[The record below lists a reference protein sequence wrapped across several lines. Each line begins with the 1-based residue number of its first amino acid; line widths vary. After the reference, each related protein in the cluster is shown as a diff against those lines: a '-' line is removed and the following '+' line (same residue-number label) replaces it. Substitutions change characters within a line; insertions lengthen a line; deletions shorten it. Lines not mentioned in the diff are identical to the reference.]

1 MWGIWVFI
9 RGEYHHVVTLRVK
22 KDARDD
28 KSTTQSNEVSASCAK
43 TMTTMMAVM
52 VVATARLGGY

>member
-28 KSTTQSNEVSASCAK
+28 KSTTQSIEVSASCAK